1 MLTRDSPFVLERV
14 ESSSTVLL
22 WGIPCF
28 FLFFLWIQGLYH
40 GERPRVD
47 LVFTRG
53 CDTSLVSVMG
63 SDPRTELDD
72 HFHITALQGRPNREL
87 NPGPRRCKAPALATV
102 LLDMKG
108 ASGFI
113 IQRREDRNAIEKRRR
128 KQPKSFF
135 FFLMSHVRIELWT
148 SSSMVLNST
157 IYTDGLDDSRF
168 EHDYLNSKNMFYRSG
183 VRFPCRA
190 SFFFFP
196 LLPFPCSL
204 FFCFFLFKLYIPV
217 LYIFQ
222 MLIYVVIVV
231 LIFIS

>member
-1 MLTRDSPFVLERV
+1 MLRRDSPFVLERV
-14 ESSSTVLL
+14 EKFIHCFIMGNPLFFF
-22 WGIPCF
+22 CF
-28 FLFFLWIQGLYH
+28 FLLDTRGSNH

-72 HFHITALQGRPNREL
+72 HCHITALQGRPNREL

-113 IQRREDRNAIEKRRR
+113 IQRREDRSAIEKRRR

-135 FFLMSHVRIELWT
+135 FFLCPM
-148 SSSMVLNST
+148 
-157 IYTDGLDDSRF
+157 
-168 EHDYLNSKNMFYRSG
+168 
-183 VRFPCRA
+183 
-190 SFFFFP
+190 
-196 LLPFPCSL
+196 
-204 FFCFFLFKLYIPV
+204 
-217 LYIFQ
+217 
-222 MLIYVVIVV
+222 
-231 LIFIS
+231 